1 MIRRN
6 WSTNSRE
13 ARLPQS
19 VITSEL
25 FIRLDFF
32 LGVLGA
38 MAVWELLTPRRP
50 PAIGR
55 LRRWPN
61 NLGLVLLNTMA
72 VRLVFPLLVLGLP
85 SSHRP
90 TDGAFSTSCRSRHG

>member
-1 MIRRN
+1 M
-6 WSTNSRE
+6 
-13 ARLPQS
+13 PQS
-19 VITSEL
+19 VITSEPL
-25 FIRLDFF
+25 IRLGFF
-32 LGVLGA
+32 LGVLGV

-61 NLGLVLLNTMA
+61 NFGLVLLNTIV
-72 VRLVFPLLVLGLP
+72 VRLVFPLLASGLP